1 MNILVLG
8 GTRFVGR
15 HFVEAALAHGHRITL
30 FNRGQSN
37 PELFSQVE
45 QLHGN
50 RDGGLD
56 VLKGRHWDAAVDTSG
71 YVPRIVRA
79 SAEVL
84 SNSVDRYIFIS
95 SISVYAEFNM
105 LGMDENAPVAQ
116 LEDESVE
123 EVTNETYGA
132 LKALCEQAV
141 ERVMPNRALIIR
153 PGLIV
158 GPDDATDRFTYW
170 PYRVAQGDEMLAPGD
185 PQQGVQ
191 FIDVRDL
198 AAWMLHMVEQRATGI
213 YQATGPDYSLSMGH
227 FLNTCKTMT
236 GSNVQ
241 FVWVSDAFLT
251 AREAW
256 LPIYVPNEF
265 IGMRAVNCQKAIKS
279 GLTFRPL
286 EETIRDT
293 LAWKGKDAELKA
305 GLEPGQEREL
315 LQEWKRERQ
324 EDTLSL

>member
-1 MNILVLG
+1 MDILILG

-37 PELFSQVE
+37 PQLFPEVE

-50 RDGGLD
+50 RDGDLD
-56 VLKGRHWDAAVDTSG
+56 VLKGRHWDTVVDTSG

-79 SAEVL
+79 SAEAL
-84 SNSVDRYIFIS
+84 SNAVDRYVFIS
-95 SISVYAEFNM
+95 SISVYANFDM
-105 LGMDENAPVAQ
+105 VGMDENAPVAH
-116 LEDESVE
+116 LDDESVE
-123 EVTNETYGA
+123 EVTEETYGA

-141 ERVMPNRALIIR
+141 EQVMPGRALIIR

-158 GPDDATDRFTYW
+158 GPDDQTDRFTYW
-170 PYRVAQGDEMLAPGD
+170 PYRVAQGGEMLAPGD

-198 AAWMLHMVEQRATGI
+198 TAWILHMVEQRATGI
-213 YQATGPDYSLSMGH
+213 YQATGPDYALSMGH
-227 FLNTCKTMT
+227 FLDTCKTVT
-236 GSNVQ
+236 DSNVQ
-241 FVWVSDAFLT
+241 FIWVNDAFLT
-251 AREAW
+251 AREVW
-256 LPIYVPNEF
+256 LPIYVPNEY

-293 LAWKGKDAELKA
+293 LAWRGKDIELTA
-305 GLEPGQEREL
+305 GLTPEQEQGL
-315 LQEWKRERQ
+315 LEEWKKEQQ
-324 EDTLSL
+324 EDTLTL